1 MESIVKKITQKTQ
14 DSLSI
19 LKAKSDEL
27 QNQALDLMNKRLT
40 VEASKLTNE
49 KIAPIINEY
58 ERIQKA
64 SNQEIESISRRSL
77 EGIASGESISDKETR
92 KQYVPSYGIPG
103 VPSSYEQPVSII
115 NNKKLAGEIS
125 NFTGKDVKKINV
137 TDGLSYGRTINLEGQ
152 GDQTAQLELL
162 QQKYPNKVIPLTVAG
177 NNNFLVE
184 DEEGILR
191 LVFPAGIQA
200 KDVVATAATEVP
212 ALIAGGAAA
221 ISVAGPSYG
230 TASIPAFNT
239 AYEATKGLQTASYRG
254 ANDVEMRPGQLATQ
268 AAIGA
273 TVGTLLDYG
282 FLGGSKFVK
291 NKLLTKGIE
300 NLVETDL
307 RAAQATLN
315 KAGINTEFPFTA
327 RTGQTG
333 LDFYNRLAGQ
343 FPNSPLGRRN
353 ESSRQALAGFMDTTI
368 EKSKGEIP
376 TKFVQKIDADLKD
389 LQRIAKSSGVR
400 IENSV
405 KNSTQRAFDRI
416 AVNSTDQIKAGEMTA
431 DIVTQAKNI
440 ITEKK
445 NQAFSGFEDL
455 ADQAGLVIQPEK
467 FARAIEDVV
476 LNSKVA
482 RNPKIDDLL
491 LKLSNAP
498 ANAQQANVLRQQIAQ
513 MGNSGQ
519 TIPTELKLQLR
530 DLEAYSQPFG
540 AKAARDL
547 IDEVRQLV
555 PDVMVGTG
563 RKDLISANSADA
575 VERVL
580 RNEVDKVG
588 LTQQWDEVKSIFGDE
603 FVPFREG
610 QLGQMSRDQ
619 FGKLQM
625 SPEKIVKTALT
636 DSASIN
642 AVLKG
647 VRDSGD
653 EAGYE
658 QLKNTFQK
666 AYLQELGFSNN
677 KAIGG
682 TFKEPDP
689 AKMQALFGL
698 RADYVTKNINDLK
711 KLTNVDVANISQ
723 KDAMALTDLMPEVE
737 KRKLFKSIAVRDQAI
752 KEEDKLA
759 QNLYIKQIKGG
770 NIDLLDNEA
779 VLRSLQTARTT
790 DVLEITKKL
799 PPKIRKDF
807 GTDMM
812 AVMFKQYSDA
822 SNKTKLGQPL
832 WDHVKFNKDIGTW
845 KRGDGNAPNI
855 VQKLD
860 AISGSNEL
868 ADLFIAA
875 SKNLSAVT
883 PTGEPLYQTLRTM
896 ASPGQN
902 GGLAFKIYST
912 LEYPLQWTLASA
924 YGSNTLKPFL
934 KSLSKNISE
943 ETYRRNTD
951 MLIKGTVA
959 TSAGIKLAAEQAR
972 NDPEFAQQFP
982 EILRIVKEES
992 IKSLEAKQK

>member
-1 MESIVKKITQKTQ
+1 MESIVNKITQKTQ
-14 DSLSI
+14 DSLST

-27 QNQALDLMNKRLT
+27 QNQALELMNKGLT
-40 VEASKLTNE
+40 VEASKITNE
-49 KIAPIINEY
+49 KIAPIIGEY
-58 ERIQKA
+58 ERIQKEA
-64 SNQEIESISRRSL
+64 NQEIESISRKSL
-77 EGIASGESISDKETR
+77 EGIASGESISDKEIR
-92 KQYVPSYGIPG
+92 KQYVPSYGMPG

-137 TDGLSYGRTINLEGQ
+137 TDGLSYGRTINLEGL
-152 GDQTAQLELL
+152 GDQVAQLELL

-177 NNNFLVE
+177 KNNFLVE
-184 DEEGILR
+184 DEEGISR
-191 LVFPAGIQA
+191 LVFPTGIQG
-200 KDVVATAATEVP
+200 KDVVATATTEAP
-212 ALIAGGAAA
+212 ALIAGGTAAL
-221 ISVAGPSYG
+221 SVAGPSYG
-230 TASIPAFNT
+230 TASIPAFNA
-239 AYEATKGLQTASYRG
+239 AYSATKGLQTAAYRG
-254 ANDVEMRPGQLATQ
+254 ANDVEMRPGQIATQ
-268 AAIGA
+268 AGTDFVIG
-273 TVGTLLDYG
+273 TTLDYAT
-282 FLGGSKFVK
+282 LGGSKFFK
-291 NKLLTKGIE
+291 NKLLTEGVE

-307 RAAQATLN
+307 RVAQANLN
-315 KAGINTEFPFTA
+315 RAGINTEFPFTA
-327 RTGQTG
+327 RTGQAG

-343 FPNSPLGRRN
+343 FPNSSLGRRN
-353 ESSRQALAGFMDTTI
+353 EASRQALAGFMDTTI
-368 EKSKGEIP
+368 NKSKGEIP
-376 TKFVQKIDADLKD
+376 KQVVQKIDTDLKN
-389 LQRIAKSSGVR
+389 LQGLAKSSDVR
-400 IENSV
+400 IQNSV
-405 KNSTQRAFDRI
+405 KNSTERAFNRI
-416 AVNSTDQIKAGEMTA
+416 AVDPIDQIEAGKMTA
-431 DIVTQAKNI
+431 DIVTQAKKVI
-440 ITEKK
+440 SEKK
-445 NQAFSGFEDL
+445 DQGFVGFEKLGDEKGV
-455 ADQAGLVIQPEK
+455 AISPDQFRV
-467 FARAIEDVV
+467 AIEEIV
-476 LNSKVA
+476 LTPEFA
-482 RNPKIDDLL
+482 TNPKINDLL
-491 LKLSNAP
+491 LRFANAP
-498 ANAQQANVLRQQIAQ
+498 VDAQQANVLRQQIVQ
-513 MGNSGQ
+513 MENSGQ
-519 TIPTELKLQLR
+519 AVPTSLKLELR
-530 DLEAYSQPFG
+530 ELEKYSQPFSVK
-540 AKAARDL
+540 KARELVD
-547 IDEVRQLV
+547 DVRQMV
-555 PDVMVGTG
+555 PDNMVGRGGT
-563 RKDLISANSADA
+563 DIISANASKA
-575 VERVL
+575 VDGVL
-580 RNEVDKVG
+580 KREIDRVG
-588 LTQQWDEVKSIFGDE
+588 LTQQWDEVKSVYGDE

-625 SPEKIVKTALT
+625 SPEKIVQTALS

-642 AVLKG
+642 SVLKG

-677 KAIGG
+677 KAVGG
-682 TFKEPDP
+682 KLKDPDP

-698 RADYVTKNINDLK
+698 RADYVTKNISDLK

-759 QNLYIKQIKGG
+759 QNLYVKQIKGG

-779 VLRSLQTARTT
+779 VLKSLQTARTT
-790 DVLEITKKL
+790 DVLEIAQKL
-799 PPKIRKDF
+799 PPQIRKDF

-812 AVMFKQYSDA
+812 AVMFKQYSDT
-822 SNKTKLGQPL
+822 SNRTRLGQPL
-832 WDHVKFNKDIGTW
+832 WDHNKFNKDIGSWT
-845 KRGDGNAPNI
+845 RGKPNAPNI

-860 AISGSNEL
+860 AISGSGEL
-868 ADLFIAA
+868 ADLFISA

-951 MLIKGTVA
+951 ILIKSTVA

-992 IKSLEAKQK
+992 IKSLETQQK

>member
-1 MESIVKKITQKTQ
+1 MESIVNKITQKTQ
-14 DSLSI
+14 DSLST

-27 QNQALDLMNKRLT
+27 QNQALELMNKGLT
-40 VEASKLTNE
+40 VEASKITNE
-49 KIAPIINEY
+49 KIAPIIGEY
-58 ERIQKA
+58 ERIQREA
-64 SNQEIESISRRSL
+64 NQEIESISRKSL

-92 KQYVPSYGIPG
+92 KQYVPSYGMPG

-137 TDGLSYGRTINLEGQ
+137 TDGLSYGRTINLEGL
-152 GDQTAQLELL
+152 GDQVAQLELL

-177 NNNFLVE
+177 KNNFLVE
-184 DEEGILR
+184 DEEGISR
-191 LVFPAGIQA
+191 LVFPTGIQG
-200 KDVVATAATEVP
+200 KDVVATATTEAP
-212 ALIAGGAAA
+212 ALIAGGTAA
-221 ISVAGPSYG
+221 IAAAGPSYG
-230 TASIPAFNT
+230 TASIPAFNV
-239 AYEATKGLQTASYRG
+239 AYETTKAAQTAAYRG
-254 ANDVEMRPGQLATQ
+254 ANEVEMRPGQIATQ

-273 TVGTLLDYG
+273 TVGTALDYAL
-282 FLGGSKFVK
+282 LGGSKFVK
-291 NKLLTKGIE
+291 NKMLTEGVD
-300 NLVETDL
+300 NLIETDL
-307 RAAQATLN
+307 RVAQANLN
-315 KAGINTEFPFTA
+315 RAGINTEYPFTA
-327 RTGQTG
+327 SSGQSG

-368 EKSKGEIP
+368 NKSKGEIP
-376 TKFVQKIDADLKD
+376 KQVVQKIDTDLKN
-389 LQRIAKSSGVR
+389 LQRIARSSDVR
-400 IENSV
+400 IQNSV
-405 KNSTQRAFDRI
+405 KNSTERAFSRI
-416 AVNSTDQIKAGEMTA
+416 AVDPIDQIEAGKMTA
-431 DIVTQAKNI
+431 DIVTQAKNA

-445 NQAFSGFEDL
+445 NQAFSGFEDS
-455 ADQAGLVIQPEK
+455 ADKAGLVIQPER
-467 FARAIEDVV
+467 FAKAIEDVV

-482 RNPKIDDLL
+482 RNPKIDNLL
-491 LKLSNAP
+491 LRLSNAP
-498 ANAQQANVLRQQIAQ
+498 TDAQQANILRQQIAQ
-513 MGNSGQ
+513 MENSGQ
-519 TIPTELKLQLR
+519 TVSTELKLQLR

-563 RKDLISANSADA
+563 RKDLISADSADA
-575 VERVL
+575 VEKVL

-588 LTQQWDEVKSIFGDE
+588 LTQQWDEVKSVYGDE

-625 SPEKIVKTALT
+625 SPEKIVKTALA

-642 AVLKG
+642 SVLKG

-677 KAIGG
+677 KAVGG
-682 TFKEPDP
+682 KLKDPDP

-698 RADYVTKNINDLK
+698 RADYVTKNINDLN

-723 KDAMALTDLMPEVE
+723 KDAMALTELMPEVE

-779 VLRSLQTARTT
+779 VLKSLQTARTT
-790 DVLEITKKL
+790 DVLEIAQKL
-799 PPKIRKDF
+799 PPQIRKDF

-812 AVMFKQYSDA
+812 AVMFKQYSDT
-822 SNKTKLGQPL
+822 SNRTRLGQPL
-832 WDHVKFNKDIGTW
+832 WDHNKFNKDIGSWT
-845 KRGDGNAPNI
+845 RGKPNAPNI

-860 AISGSNEL
+860 AISGSGEL
-868 ADLFIAA
+868 ADLFISA

-951 MLIKGTVA
+951 MLIKSTVA

-992 IKSLEAKQK
+992 IKSLETQQK